1 MLILLLLAGLTLDA
15 LIFPFSFAFAET
27 LRFRL
32 VPERSEIMTEII
44 DPFGQRIIAGI
55 NLREGEARGEPREL
69 KATGWVRLTIDVA
82 SYRSNLAVRDQDVLE
97 NYLEVGTYPTIT
109 FTSQVIEEATPP
121 RAAKDPWQVRLRGV
135 LEFHGVKK
143 EIRVPL
149 LVSHEGD
156 RITAEGHAR
165 IVLKD
170 FNVAVP
176 TFLFLL
182 KSSDSVEVK
191 FRIVGERQT

>member
-1 MLILLLLAGLTLDA
+1 MLIFLLLAS
-15 LIFPFSFAFAET
+15 LIFNAVIFPCSSAFAEM

-32 VPERSEIMTEII
+32 LPERSEIVTEIV
-44 DPFGQRIIAGI
+44 DPFGRRIVGAL
-55 NLREGEARGEPREL
+55 NLRQGEARGEPRDL
-69 KATGWVRLTIDVA
+69 KATGWVRLTIDMA
-82 SYRSNLAVRDQDVLE
+82 SYRSNLAVRDQDVRE
-97 NYLEVGTYPTIT
+97 NYLEVEAYPAIT
-109 FTSQVIEEATPP
+109 FTSQAIEEATPP
-121 RAAKDPWQVRLRGV
+121 GAAKDPWQVRLRGI

-149 LVSHEGD
+149 HLSHAGD

-176 TFLFLL
+176 TLLFLL
-182 KSSDSVEVK
+182 KSSDIVEVK
-191 FRIVGERQT
+191 FRIVGERRT